1 MEISTEVINCRD
13 HDGFECIRYRFDYT
27 EEDRDLMDTL
37 KDEGEV
43 LASGSDGRMARDS
56 ARGRSSET
64 QSIDGISG
72 VVAEWVWIH
81 WLTKTVDEQGL
92 AVDVGQDDDWD
103 NPKDQV
109 DITVER
115 ATGETF
121 DVEVRAS
128 FPYAGAKKAIC
139 KYFDIIGWYNNEV
152 KKKEIRKDYY
162 VRVLFP
168 FDKFDFWTEFKSGS
182 FDVYLSGGAPR
193 EMLENSPNAKDGI
206 FKPHWQDESSNQEGT
221 YRMISPIVNAMDTP
235 EITDDI
241 IS

>member
-1 MEISTEVINCRD
+1 MEISTEVINCSGHSD
-13 HDGFECIRYRFDYT
+13 FDCIRYRFDYT
-27 EEDRDLMDTL
+27 SDDHDFLESRKQEG
-37 KDEGEV
+37 KD

-56 ARGRSSET
+56 ALGRSSET
-64 QSIDGISG
+64 QIVDGISG
-72 VVAEWVWIH
+72 VVAEWVWID
-81 WLTKTVDEQGL
+81 WLTKAVEKQDLDMDVRQDE
-92 AVDVGQDDDWD
+92 DWD

-109 DITVER
+109 DITIEPPN
-115 ATGETF
+115 GEAV

-128 FPYAGAKKAIC
+128 FPYAGGKKAIC

-152 KKKEIRKDYY
+152 KKKEIRKNYY

-168 FDKFDFWTEFKSGS
+168 FDKSDFWDEFESGS

-193 EMLENSPNAKDGI
+193 EMLENSPNAKDGD
-206 FKPHWQDESSNQEGT
+206 FTPHWQDKSSGQEGT

-235 EITDDI
+235 EITDEI